1 MVRRKFWAI
10 FQKPN
15 IYDVKIEHVKI
26 YVPEKVGMKIIGW
39 FNGSRETNWTDIEVL
54 FDTGV
59 KHLFENLMMLFND
72 VNGGVFK
79 VSQSYFGIQ
88 IRFWVFD

>member
-15 IYDVKIEHVKI
+15 IYDVKIEYVKI
-26 YVPEKVGMKIIGW
+26 YVPEKVGMEIIGW

-59 KHLFENLMMLFND
+59 KHLF
-72 VNGGVFK
+72 
-79 VSQSYFGIQ
+79 
-88 IRFWVFD
+88 